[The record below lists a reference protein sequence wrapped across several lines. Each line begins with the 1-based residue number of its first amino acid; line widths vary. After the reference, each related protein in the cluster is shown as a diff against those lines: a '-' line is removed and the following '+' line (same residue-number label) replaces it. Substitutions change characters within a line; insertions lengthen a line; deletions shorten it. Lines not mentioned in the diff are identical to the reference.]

1 MKQDMKQMIRI
12 FLLLA
17 ALVMGAAGEI
27 KAAITE
33 NDIIFSYDNTK
44 GSASV
49 KSGGI
54 ETVTDGTKVT
64 ITVTPGAG
72 YFINKSN
79 IIVRKLVDPSLA
91 PNRAPSLD
99 ESLEVSG

>member
-1 MKQDMKQMIRI
+1 MKNLLMQDMKQTIR
-12 FLLLA
+12 FFFMLM

-33 NDIIFSYDNTK
+33 TDIIFSYDNTK

-54 ETVTDGTKVT
+54 VTVSGGTKVT
-64 ITVTPGAG
+64 ITVTPDAG
-72 YFINKSN
+72 FFISKSN
-79 IIVRKLVDPSLA
+79 IVAHKLVDPALA
-91 PNRAPSLD
+91 PNRA
-99 ESLEVSG
+99 